1 MKLLLAFLLAFQT
14 PKILIH
20 PSITTSTQERTAII
34 ILDKPQTDQQ
44 IQQLIQPYKDIKLR
58 RVFHHALDGFS
69 VEASPETLDK
79 LSHSDTQ
86 IINVLPVITYQA
98 QTEESVKIIGGE
110 EVRSFFDGNNDRLTG
125 KGVTVGVIDTGVD
138 YTHPDLERNYA
149 GGRDLV
155 DNDRDPME
163 TLALGKATIH
173 GTHVAGIIAANGKIK
188 GVAPEA
194 KIVAYRALGPG
205 GGGTTEQVLAA
216 IDQAIKDKVDIV
228 NLSLGNDINGPDL
241 PISLALNRAVDRG
254 IVAVAASGN
263 SGPDIWSVGSP
274 GTASKAISV
283 GASTPTLATPYL
295 LIEGSRDKF
304 RIEPLEGSAKWAL
317 DRSADLAEGGIGRP
331 DELKHAKGKIV
342 VIKRG
347 VLTFSKK
354 AENAQRAGA
363 KAVLIANNMSGGR
376 FMGNLDSQLN
386 IPVGAISKEDGVI
399 LQTALKKQPTSARV
413 FVREDSDQLAD
424 FSSRGPVTG
433 TWEIKPDIVAPG
445 VAINSTIPGGYLS
458 LQGTSM
464 AAPHVAGA
472 CALIK
477 QAHPDWTPEQIKA
490 ALMNTAKPI
499 AKSNDFDRS
508 NAAGRQTTSERTRTR
523 TPIRIETPAT
533 QSDQEPAYYRTFEQG
548 AGRIQVDEAIQ
559 ATTLVTPSSLRF
571 GKFTETSDVHKVYL
585 HVENTSSRNRHYS
598 FAIPPHVVGIDWHLP
613 LSFTLEAKQSKD
625 ITVELT
631 VDPQLFKGKIH
642 DGYLRLQAG
651 ESTVRIPYLYVLEEP
666 GYPRVMGFDFAEGDK
681 PGQYR
686 YEVYLPGGAE
696 EFGIALFN
704 PEDYRF
710 VGFLDTITNAKKG
723 QIRKDIPDEQL
734 PADGTYLVKVFAKKA
749 NKEDFMERMIT
760 IVKNE
765 N

>member
-1 MKLLLAFLLAFQT
+1 MKLLLALLLAFQT

-20 PSITTSTQERTAII
+20 PSITKSTQETTAII
-34 ILDKPQTDQQ
+34 ILDKPHTDQE
-44 IQQLIQPYKDIKLR
+44 IQQLIKPYKDVKLR

-69 VEASPETLDK
+69 VEGSAESLAKLGRTDK
-79 LSHSDTQ
+79 Q
-86 IINVLPVITYQA
+86 IRNVSPVITYQA

-110 EVRSFFDGNNDRLTG
+110 EVRSLFDKKNERLTG
-125 KGVTVGVIDTGVD
+125 KGVRVGVIDTGVD
-138 YTHPDLERNYA
+138 YTHPDLKRNYA

-216 IDQAIKDKVDIV
+216 IDQAIKDQVDIV

-263 SGPDIWSVGSP
+263 SGPNVWSVGSP

-283 GASTPTLATPYL
+283 GASTPTLETPYL
-295 LIEGSRDKF
+295 LIEGRRDKF

-317 DRSADLAEGGIGRP
+317 DRSADIVDGGMGRSS
-331 DELKHAKGKIV
+331 ELNNVRGKIV
-342 VIKRG
+342 LIRRG
-347 VLTFSKK
+347 ILTFSKK

-363 KAVLIANNMSGGR
+363 KAVLIYNNMSGGR
-376 FMGNLDSQLN
+376 FMGNLETQMS

-399 LQTALKKQPTSARV
+399 LQNALKNQSTSARV
-413 FVREDSDQLAD
+413 SVREDRDQLAD

-490 ALMNTAKPI
+490 ALMNTAKPL
-499 AKSNDFDRS
+499 AKSNDVDRTAS
-508 NAAGRQTTSERTRTR
+508 NSNTARRQTTSEQ
-523 TPIRIETPAT
+523 T
-533 QSDQEPAYYRTFEQG
+533 QTQISQGEQAYYRTFEQG

-559 ATTLVTPSSLRF
+559 ATTLVTPSSIRF
-571 GKFTETSDVHKVYL
+571 GKFTEQSDVHKAYL
-585 HVENTSSRNRHYS
+585 HVENTSPRDQRYS
-598 FAIPPHVVGIDWHLP
+598 FAIPPHVVGLEWRLP
-613 LSFTLEAKQSKD
+613 LSFTLEPKRAKD
-625 ITVELT
+625 IAVELK

-651 ESTVRIPYLYVLEEP
+651 GTTVRIPYLYVLEEP

-710 VGFLDTITNAKKG
+710 VGYLDTITNVKKG
-723 QIRKDIPDEQL
+723 LIRRDILNEQL

-749 NKEDFMERMIT
+749 NKEDFIERMIT
-760 IVKNE
+760 IEKKE
-765 N
+765 D

>member
-1 MKLLLAFLLAFQT
+1 M
-14 PKILIH
+14 
-20 PSITTSTQERTAII
+20 
-34 ILDKPQTDQQ
+34 
-44 IQQLIQPYKDIKLR
+44 
-58 RVFHHALDGFS
+58 
-69 VEASPETLDK
+69 
-79 LSHSDTQ
+79 
-86 IINVLPVITYQA
+86 ITYQA
-98 QTEESVKIIGGE
+98 ETEESVKIIGGD
-110 EVRSFFDGNNDRLTG
+110 EVRRFFDKKNQRLTG

-138 YTHPDLERNYA
+138 YTHPDLKRNYA

-163 TLALGKATIH
+163 TLAIGKATIH

-263 SGPDIWSVGSP
+263 SGPDVWSVGSP

-283 GASTPTLATPYL
+283 GASTPTLETPYL

-304 RIEPLEGSAKWAL
+304 RIEPLEGSANWAL
-317 DRSADLAEGGIGRP
+317 DRSADIIDGGMGRSN
-331 DELKHAKGKIV
+331 ELKNVDGKIAL
-342 VIKRG
+342 IKRG
-347 VLTFSKK
+347 ILTFSKK
-354 AENAQRAGA
+354 AENAKRAGA
-363 KAVLIANNMSGGR
+363 KAVLIYNNMSGGR
-376 FMGNLDSQLN
+376 FMGNLDTQMSL
-386 IPVGAISKEDGVI
+386 PVGAISKEDGVI
-399 LQTALKKQPTSARV
+399 LQKALKSQPTSARV
-413 FVREDSDQLAD
+413 TVREDQDQLAD

-445 VAINSTIPGGYLS
+445 VAIHSTIPGGYLS

-477 QAHPDWTPEQIKA
+477 QAHPDWTPEEIKA
-490 ALMNTAKPI
+490 ALMNTAKPL
-499 AKSNDFDRS
+499 ADS
-508 NAAGRQTTSERTRTR
+508 GTTDHVGKGNLSSGST
-523 TPIRIETPAT
+523 
-533 QSDQEPAYYRTFEQG
+533 YYRTYEQG
-548 AGRIQVDEAIQ
+548 AGRIQVDEAIK
-559 ATTLVTPSSLRF
+559 ATSLVSPSSLRF
-571 GKFTETSDVHKVYL
+571 GKFTEQSDDHKAYL
-585 HVENTSSRNRHYS
+585 HVVNTSNQDQRYS
-598 FAIPPHVVGIDWHLP
+598 FAIPPHVVGIDWRLP
-613 LSFTLEAKQSKD
+613 LTFTLKPKETRD
-625 ITVELT
+625 ITIELT
-631 VDPQLFKGKIH
+631 VDPELFKGKIY
-642 DGYLRLQAG
+642 DGYLRLEAG
-651 ESTVRIPYLYVLEEP
+651 GSTIRIPYLYVLAEP
-666 GYPRVMGFDFAEGDK
+666 NYPRVMGFDFAEGDK

-710 VGFLDTITNAKKG
+710 VGFLDTITNVKKG
-723 QIRKDIPDEQL
+723 LIRKDIEAEML
-734 PADGTYLVKVFAKKA
+734 PANGNYLVKVFAIKA
-749 NKEDFMERMIT
+749 GREDHMERMIT
-760 IVKNE
+760 IDRQE

>member
-1 MKLLLAFLLAFQT
+1 MKLLLALLLAFQT

-20 PSITTSTQERTAII
+20 PSISTHTKETTAII
-34 ILDKPQTDQQ
+34 ILDKPHTDEE
-44 IQQLIQPYKDIKLR
+44 IRQLIRPYKDLKLR
-58 RVFHHALDGFS
+58 RVYRDAIDGFS
-69 VEASPETLDK
+69 VQGSAETLARLK
-79 LSHSDTQ
+79 SSQKQ
-86 IINVLPVITYQA
+86 IVNVSPVIHYQA
-98 QTEESVKIIGGE
+98 ETEESVKIIGGE
-110 EVRSFFDGNNDRLTG
+110 EVRSFFDKKNQRLTG
-125 KGVTVGVIDTGVD
+125 KGITVGVIDTGVD

-254 IVAVAASGN
+254 IVAVAAAGN
-263 SGPDIWSVGSP
+263 SGPGVWSVGSP

-283 GASTPTLATPYL
+283 GASTPTLETPFI
-295 LIEGSRDKF
+295 LIEGSRDRF
-304 RIEPLEGSAKWAL
+304 QIEPLEGSAPWAL
-317 DRSADLAEGGIGRP
+317 DRSADIVDGGIGRP
-331 DELKHAKGKIV
+331 DELKHVDGKMV
-342 VIKRG
+342 LLKRG
-347 VLTFSKK
+347 ILTFSQK
-354 AENAQRAGA
+354 AENAQKAGA
-363 KAVLIANNMSGGR
+363 KAILIYNNMSGGR
-376 FMGNLDSQLN
+376 FMGNLDTQLT
-386 IPVGAISKEDGVI
+386 IPVGALSKGDGVI
-399 LQTALKKQPTSARV
+399 LQKAVKKQTISARV
-413 FVREDSDQLAD
+413 SVSEESDQLAD

-490 ALMNTAKPI
+490 ALMNTAKPL
-499 AKSNDFDRS
+499 AKSNGASRS
-508 NAAGRQTTSERTRTR
+508 HFAAG
-523 TPIRIETPAT
+523 
-533 QSDQEPAYYRTFEQG
+533 QSASSSNQIHRDLAPYRTYEQG
-548 AGRIQVDEAIQ
+548 AGRIQVDEAIKT
-559 ATTLVTPSSLRF
+559 TTLVTPSSLRF
-571 GKFTETSDVHKVYL
+571 GKFTEQSDVHKVYL
-585 HVENTSSRNRHYS
+585 HVENKSSTHRQRYS
-598 FAIPPHVVGIDWHLP
+598 FRVPPQVDGLDWRLP
-613 LSFTLEAKQSKD
+613 LSFMLEPKEARD

-631 VDPQLFKGKIH
+631 VDPQVFKGKIH
-642 DGYLRLQAG
+642 DGYLQLEAG
-651 ESTVRIPYLYVLEEP
+651 AATIRIPYLYVLEEP
-666 GYPRVMGFDFAEGDK
+666 NYPRVMGFDFAKGDK

-686 YEVYLPGGAE
+686 YEVYLPGGAD

-710 VGFLDTITNAKKG
+710 VGFLDTITDVKKG
-723 QIRKDIPDEQL
+723 LIRRDLLDSQL

-749 NKEDFMERMIT
+749 GKEDFVEGMIT
-760 IVKNE
+760 IE
-765 N
+765 DSEE